1 VEAEGLFE
9 SVPNFSEGRRHDVI
23 AAIAGAAGAKAHLLD
38 VDPDPDHHRVVISMA
53 AQRARLLDALIS
65 AVRMAIERIDVRAHD
80 GVHPRVGAA
89 DVVPIV
95 PLGQST
101 LAAAREIAREVGER
115 IWSELRVP
123 VYWYGEHRS
132 LADIRAGRARPDL
145 GGPDLHPTAGAVCV
159 GARPTLVAFNVL
171 LPGLDVAQARAL
183 ARSLRESQAGLRGV
197 QALVFEL
204 SGGRVQL
211 SMNLFRVDE
220 TPPAAVVAELVR
232 RGVAVGKQQLV
243 GLCPAVAASEAAA
256 GRLLEARLAAAAARA
271 GALRCRD
278 HGDEERLALALSLE
292 REAEELA
299 VLGVDQGELLAGAE
313 RAAALAP
320 VLRAANVL
328 DGEIEATLDAASR
341 GLRAAI
347 STATQAAY
355 AKRVEALDARLSR
368 TPPPGT
374 SQASREVNK
383 RG

>member
-1 VEAEGLFE
+1 MEAEGLFE
-9 SVPNFSEGRRHDVI
+9 SVPNFSEGRRHEVI
-23 AAIAGAAGAKAHLLD
+23 AAIAGAAAAKAHLLD
-38 VDPDPDHHRVVISMA
+38 VDPDPDHHRVVVSMA
-53 AQRARLLDALIS
+53 AQRARLLDAVMGAVS
-65 AVRMAIERIDVRAHD
+65 AAVELIDVRAHD

-95 PLGQST
+95 PLGAST
-101 LAAAREIAREVGER
+101 PAAARELAREVGER
-115 IWSELRVP
+115 IWSDLSVP

-132 LADIRAGRARPDL
+132 LADIRAGRAKPDL
-145 GGPDLHPTAGAVCV
+145 GGPGLHPTAGAVCV
-159 GARPTLVAFNVL
+159 GARLTLVAFNVL

-183 ARSLRESQAGLRGV
+183 ARSLRESRAGMRGV

-232 RGVAVGKQQLV
+232 RGVKVGEQQLV
-243 GLCPAVAASEAAA
+243 GLCPAIAASEVGA

-271 GALRCRD
+271 GALRCRERA
-278 HGDEERLALALSLE
+278 GEEGVALARHLD

-299 VLGVDQGELLAGAE
+299 LLGVDQRQVLAGAE

-320 VLRAANVL
+320 VLRAARVQ
-328 DGEIEATLDAASR
+328 DGELEAMLGAAAR

-347 STATQAAY
+347 SPATRAAEK
-355 AKRVEALDARLSR
+355 KRVDALDARLSW
-368 TPPPGT
+368 TPPPHPPAAPG
-374 SQASREVNK
+374 R
-383 RG
+383 